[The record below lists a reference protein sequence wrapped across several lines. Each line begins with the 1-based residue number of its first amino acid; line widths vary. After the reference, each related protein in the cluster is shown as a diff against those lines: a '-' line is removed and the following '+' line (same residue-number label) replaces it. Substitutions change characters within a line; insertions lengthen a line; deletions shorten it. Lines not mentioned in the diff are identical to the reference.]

1 MPTEVP
7 DSFGYPIRVDG
18 AAGVALNNKLVGE
31 SHHLTHTIQ
40 PSSAENLKTTISQGQ
55 IGSGRDTG
63 SGALKSETVS
73 KKAFALQDKV
83 IFVLNSLF
91 TPNN

>member
-1 MPTEVP
+1 M
-7 DSFGYPIRVDG
+7 DG
-18 AAGVALNNKLVGE
+18 AAAVALNNKLVGE

-40 PSSAENLKTTISQGQ
+40 PSSAENLKTKISQGQ

-63 SGALKSETVS
+63 SGTLKSETVS

>member
-1 MPTEVP
+1 MP

-40 PSSAENLKTTISQGQ
+40 PSSAENLKTKISQGQ

-63 SGALKSETVS
+63 SGTLKSETVS

>member
-1 MPTEVP
+1 MP

-40 PSSAENLKTTISQGQ
+40 TSAENLKTKISQGQ

-63 SGALKSETVS
+63 SGTLKSETVS